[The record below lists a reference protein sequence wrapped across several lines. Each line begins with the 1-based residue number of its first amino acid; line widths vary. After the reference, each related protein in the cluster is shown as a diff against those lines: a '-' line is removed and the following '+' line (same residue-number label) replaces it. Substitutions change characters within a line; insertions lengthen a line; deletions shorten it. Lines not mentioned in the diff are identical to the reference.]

1 MRTTV
6 DCLQLAVGF
15 PSILAMWGGGG
26 TGSDNRFVSGVK
38 GGSSGGYGGGSS
50 HHSGSGRYGGGCVQS
65 LLPACWILTD
75 SAVLL
80 FYVLTGK

>member
-1 MRTTV
+1 M
-6 DCLQLAVGF
+6 
-15 PSILAMWGGGG
+15 GGVLGL
-26 TGSDNRFVSGVK
+26 TIDLSGVK

-80 FYVLTGK
+80 YVLTGK